1 MVRIILVSLV
11 CGALLWLL
19 GRTLVFGLRSGRMPH
34 SDSTS
39 TADRRTSPA
48 LFWFLTLVFAAMFV
62 LIAAVWVQALMSVI
76 DAF

>member
-1 MVRIILVSLV
+1 MARIIVTSLV

-19 GRTLVFGLRSGRMPH
+19 GRTLVLGLRSGRMPH

-48 LFWFLTLVFAAMFV
+48 LFWFLTLVFTAFFV
-62 LIAAVWVQALMSVI
+62 LIGAVWIQTIVRALAAM
-76 DAF
+76 

>member
-1 MVRIILVSLV
+1 MARIIVASIV

-19 GRTLVFGLRSGRMPH
+19 GRTLVLGLRSGRMPH

-48 LFWFLTLVFAAMFV
+48 LFWFLTVVFATLFV
-62 LIAAVWVQALMSVI
+62 LIAAVWLQTLIGAAAAV
-76 DAF
+76 